1 MAASAPTSVLPPV
14 PLSSSAAA
22 FLKRSSVFWSGSER
36 STAWF
41 WSLGAL
47 GLIFANLAVN
57 VGINRWNKFFF
68 DALEKK
74 DGSALFSSIVT
85 ITILIAVGAGFAV
98 AMVRCRM
105 TLQVKWRQ
113 WLTGDVLN
121 KWLSEQRYYR
131 LAVTDDNQ
139 INPEYRIADD
149 LRMASEPVVEF
160 VIGFVN
166 ALLVAVTF
174 VGILFWVGGSITVE
188 LGGTSIWIPGYI
200 AIAAIFYAVGT
211 SALTYL
217 IGSPLVQRV
226 ASKNEGEAQFRYEL
240 TRVRENSESIALING
255 AEDEGK
261 RLNETFAVVAD
272 RWINV
277 IRQHCQLTWLLNGNA
292 FFAPILPVLLATP
305 KYLAGEL
312 TLGSVMQLAA
322 AFTAV
327 LAALNWFADN
337 FIRLAEWSA
346 SANRVDELYNA
357 LDEMDDDNARTA
369 SIVIEN
375 TSTGHVQLSNLSISH
390 RDGRVV
396 IDDADITV
404 LPGERVL
411 LGGESGSG
419 KSTLIRA
426 IAGLWPWGE
435 GRIILPASAKL
446 AFVPQRPYIP
456 LGTLRDALAY
466 PVEGSTLSDERALT
480 VLKDVGLFYLAPK
493 LDIAEE
499 RWDQTLS
506 GGERQRVAF
515 ARLLLERPTVIIMD
529 EATAALDIDS
539 EYRLLTLLFEQL
551 PEATIFSVG
560 HRPGLQELHSR
571 LLTLQRHATG
581 GRISQTRS
589 QDRDS
594 WRKLKSAA
602 ARVLKLKVS
611 DETAKG
617 G

>member
-1 MAASAPTSVLPPV
+1 MAASAPTPLLPPV
-14 PLSSSAAA
+14 PLASSAAA
-22 FLKRSSVFWSGSER
+22 FLKRSAVFWSGSER

-41 WSLGAL
+41 WTLGAL

-57 VGINRWNKFFF
+57 VGINRWNKSFF

-85 ITILIAVGAGFAV
+85 ITVLIAVGAGFAV

-131 LAVTDDNQ
+131 LAVTDENQ

-200 AIAAIFYAVGT
+200 AIAAILYAVGT

-217 IGSPLVQRV
+217 IGSPLVERV

-375 TSTGHVQLSNLSISH
+375 TSTGHVQLNNLSISH

-466 PVEGSTLSDERALT
+466 PVEGSTLSDERALA

-539 EYRLLTLLFEQL
+539 EFRLLTLLFEQL

-581 GRISQTRS
+581 GRISQTRRH
-589 QDRDS
+589 DRDS
-594 WRKLKSAA
+594 WRKLKGAA

-617 G
+617 A

>member
-1 MAASAPTSVLPPV
+1 MAASAPTPLLPPV
-14 PLSSSAAA
+14 PLASSAAA
-22 FLKRSSVFWSGSER
+22 FLKRSAVFWSGSER

-41 WSLGAL
+41 WTLGAL

-57 VGINRWNKFFF
+57 VGINRWNKSFF

-85 ITILIAVGAGFAV
+85 ITVLIAVGAGFAV

-131 LAVTDDNQ
+131 LAVTDENQ

-200 AIAAIFYAVGT
+200 AIAAILYAVGT

-217 IGSPLVQRV
+217 IGSPLVERV

-375 TSTGHVQLSNLSISH
+375 TSTGHVQLNNLSISH

-466 PVEGSTLSDERALT
+466 PVEGSTLSDERALA

-493 LDIAEE
+493 LDLAEE

-539 EYRLLTLLFEQL
+539 EFRLLTLLFEQL

-589 QDRDS
+589 HDRDS
-594 WRKLKSAA
+594 WRKLKGAA

-617 G
+617 A